1 MRVSGKTS
9 IAALAGALCVV
20 QLWVSP
26 AALAAAAI
34 EDIDTQSSRQAERRG
49 GGSNAATARSDAA
62 AAPSTANLTLQER
75 VQRLERVVGN
85 QALVDM
91 LRRLEEL
98 QLEVQTLRAQVEE
111 LGHGLEGMQSR
122 QRDIYLD
129 VDRRIQ
135 QIENRGSAAGS
146 SPPDG
151 NLSPGPAAA
160 GSAPTGEFSMGT
172 GLAATAPPAA
182 DAAAA
187 RAAYEQAFGALREGR
202 YEQAISGFE
211 SFVANYPQSEYAGN
225 AQYWLGEANY
235 VTRRFERAI
244 QEFNKL
250 ITNYSNS
257 AKVPDAHLKI
267 GFTYYEM
274 GKWAEARRA
283 LTEVQKR
290 YSNSAAARLAAE
302 RLSRMNQEGH

>member
-9 IAALAGALCVV
+9 LAGFACVLCAA

-26 AALAAAAI
+26 GAFAAAAI
-34 EDIDTQSSRQAERRG
+34 EDIDTKPSQQTERRG
-49 GGSNAATARSDAA
+49 GANAPAVRSEAI
-62 AAPSTANLTLQER
+62 APATANLTLQER
-75 VQRLERVVGN
+75 VQRLERVMGN
-85 QALVDM
+85 QALLDM
-91 LRRLEEL
+91 LRRMEEL

-111 LGHGLEGMQSR
+111 LSHGLEGMQSR

-135 QIENRGSAAGS
+135 QIENRG
-146 SPPDG
+146 
-151 NLSPGPAAA
+151 GPAAA
-160 GSAPTGEFSMGT
+160 STDGSQSGAPLGGSAASGGEFGIGG

-182 DAAAA
+182 DAASA

-211 SFVANYPQSEYAGN
+211 GFVATYPQSEYAGN

-250 ITNYSNS
+250 ITNYPDS

-283 LTEVQKR
+283 LTEVQR
-290 YSNSAAARLAAE
+290 RHSNSAAARLAAE
-302 RLSRMNQEGH
+302 RLSRMTQEGH

>member
-1 MRVSGKTS
+1 MRVTADTPLVSLS
-9 IAALAGALCVV
+9 WALFAAL
-20 QLWVSP
+20 LWVSHG
-26 AALAAAAI
+26 AQGAAAI
-34 EDIDTQSSRQAERRG
+34 EDIDSQSGRSAEGRG
-49 GGSNAATARSDAA
+49 GGAVPVPRGGAA
-62 AAPSTANLTLQER
+62 AAPPTANLPLQER

-135 QIENRGSAAGS
+135 QMEGRGGPASSLPDAGL
-146 SPPDG
+146 G
-151 NLSPGPAAA
+151 AGPAAA
-160 GSAPTGEFSMGT
+160 GSAPEGDGVGA
-172 GLAATAPPAA
+172 GLTATAPPAA
-182 DAAAA
+182 DAASA

-211 SFVANYPQSEYAGN
+211 RFVADYPQSEYAGN

-250 ITNYSNS
+250 ITHYPDS

-267 GFTYYEM
+267 GFTYYEL
-274 GKWAEARRA
+274 GKWADARRA
-283 LTEVQKR
+283 LTQVQNR
-290 YSNSAAARLAAE
+290 HSNSAAARLAAE
-302 RLSRMNQEGH
+302 RLSRMAQEGH

>member
-1 MRVSGKTS
+1 MRGLADTPFVALSWALC
-9 IAALAGALCVV
+9 AALLWMSHGA
-20 QLWVSP
+20 Q
-26 AALAAAAI
+26 AAATI
-34 EDIDTQSSRQAERRG
+34 EDIEAQQSERPSDSRRG
-49 GGSNAATARSDAA
+49 TASAPDSRSASPAT
-62 AAPSTANLTLQER
+62 PSPTANLTLQER

-111 LGHGLEGMQSR
+111 LGHSLEGMQSR

-135 QIENRGSAAGS
+135 QMENRGGAGS
-146 SPPDG
+146 SSTIAADG
-151 NLSPGPAAA
+151 ASAGADQTPGADFATGA
-160 GSAPTGEFSMGT
+160 GMAG
-172 GLAATAPPAA
+172 AAPPA
-182 DAAAA
+182 DAASA

-211 SFVANYPQSEYAGN
+211 RFVADYPQSEYAGN

-235 VTRRFERAI
+235 VTRRFDRAI

-250 ITNYSNS
+250 ITSYPDS

-283 LTEVQKR
+283 LTEVQSR
-290 YSNSAAARLAAE
+290 HSTSAAARLAAE
-302 RLSRMNQEGH
+302 RLSRMSQEGR